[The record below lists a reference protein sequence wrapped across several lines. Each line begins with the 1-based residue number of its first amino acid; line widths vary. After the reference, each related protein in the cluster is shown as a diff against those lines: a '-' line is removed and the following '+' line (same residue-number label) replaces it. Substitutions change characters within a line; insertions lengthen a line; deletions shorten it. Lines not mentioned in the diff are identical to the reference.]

1 MCSSDLAVREMRA
14 HASRYF
20 NGLPQATALR
30 REIMKALTEQE
41 FNDTLDRYE
50 EEKGLRVTGS

>member
-1 MCSSDLAVREMRA
+1 MRA

-30 REIMKALTEQE
+30 REIMKALTEKE
-41 FNDTLDRYE
+41 YNDTLDRYE
-50 EEKGLRVTGS
+50 EEKGLRVTSDW